1 MVFDCQSLPRCRL
14 EVRQIYSYNDPVSH
28 FLKFFFKIPFC
39 TSQYWPWVIFVWV
52 FKLVSNIWVKNCDLH
67 SLLFW
72 KVKVVKKLF
81 LVSFEVSGIKNEIS
95 SIPSVQNM
103 KIGLGEF
110 SVSYSKLFLG
120 PKLKICGFA
129 FE

>member
-1 MVFDCQSLPRCRL
+1 M
-14 EVRQIYSYNDPVSH
+14 
-28 FLKFFFKIPFC
+28 
-39 TSQYWPWVIFVWV
+39 
-52 FKLVSNIWVKNCDLH
+52 
-67 SLLFW
+67 
-72 KVKVVKKLF
+72 KKLF
-81 LVSFEVSGIKNEIS
+81 LESFEVSGIKNEIS